1 MNYIFLLNMSF
12 FILSCVVIKNLYC
25 TAKIRIFVISSLQ
38 KRVFFSH
45 KVCKKDMFYNRRNK
59 KCRFQYSVLSYYINL
74 QPFSR

>member
-38 KRVFFSH
+38 KRVFFLI
-45 KVCKKDMFYNRRNK
+45 KYVKKTCSIIEGIKNVAFSTAFYP
-59 KCRFQYSVLSYYINL
+59 II
-74 QPFSR
+74 

>member
-38 KRVFFSH
+38 KRVFFLLKYVKNSCFIIGEI
-45 KVCKKDMFYNRRNK
+45 KNVAFGTAFYP
-59 KCRFQYSVLSYYINL
+59 II
-74 QPFSR
+74 